1 MHCYYENALRLS
13 SRVQRSRVEGEKRLR
28 TEPEE
33 ESLQGQVGNRGR
45 EIERDHSVRFL
56 TRDPLLISLFTFPP
70 ILGL

>member
-1 MHCYYENALRLS
+1 MHCYYEDALG
-13 SRVQRSRVEGEKRLR
+13 SRVQRSRVEGEERLR

-56 TRDPLLISLFTFPP
+56 TRDPLLDRQFV
-70 ILGL
+70 